1 MEHAARGL
9 AWAQAIE
16 QSAIA
21 QAVRESLWF
30 YPFANTTHVLAMAML
45 VGAIVVFD
53 LRVLGVLGAGR
64 AADAARMALPV
75 ARLGFVL
82 AVPSGVAM
90 FIAEATAYLAN
101 PVFLIKLGAIAAE
114 YGVTGIPQ
122 TVIIGKDGKVQVV
135 HVGFSPNLQ
144 KQLTSEL
151 ESLLAGKDL
160 AAEELAKHEKKDE
173 EKAEPKADD
182 AS

>member
-101 PVFLIKLGAIAAE
+101 PVFLIKLGAIAAA
-114 YGVTGIPQ
+114 VL
-122 TVIIGKDGKVQVV
+122 
-135 HVGFSPNLQ
+135 NLA
-144 KQLTSEL
+144 LFHAGSFRRIDAWPDRAPPMAARRAAAA
-151 ESLLAGKDL
+151 SLSAWTL
-160 AAEELAKHEKKDE
+160 AAVCGRLA
-173 EKAEPKADD
+173 AYF
-182 AS
+182 